1 MIYKENRLIVGCFM
15 GVAQELGAIKTID
28 VQFLNWINYSV
39 FRYFSHFKIKVGL
52 TLRRKIL

>member
-39 FRYFSHFKIKVGL
+39 FRYFSHFKIKVG
-52 TLRRKIL
+52 